1 MKITMTIN
9 DQIRDEIQQY
19 DINEEVAKIAP
30 LSSGNVDKYEYL
42 TGKAI
47 LHLIKLE

>member
-1 MKITMTIN
+1 MTITN
-9 DQIRDEIQQY
+9 QIRDEIQQY

-42 TGKAI
+42 TGKEI
-47 LHLIKLE
+47 LHPIKLE